1 MEDEPSLIDPGP
13 GKHLDDRPDR
23 RFPRPMSFPEPLRA
37 VITGG
42 GSGLGRGLALHLA
55 DLGASL
61 VVSDVNE
68 AGAEETA
75 SLTRERGAQT
85 EVIACDVTDR
95 AAVFDLVEETEKR
108 LGGIDLICNNAGV
121 ALGGPF
127 DEISIEDWR
136 WIVDI
141 NLWGV
146 VYGCQAAIPK
156 MKAQGRGYILNVAS
170 AAGLLSPPSMAPY
183 NVTKAGVVSL
193 SESLYAEYKGSGI
206 RVSVLC
212 PTFFQ
217 TNIMNAGRGAP
228 TPDEEARI
236 RKWMERSKVQAPDV
250 AKAAI
255 DAVRDGELYVQ
266 PMADG
271 RDAWQL
277 KRQDPQKY
285 VDFVSAAHEHQL
297 QNQGEG

>member
-1 MEDEPSLIDPGP
+1 
-13 GKHLDDRPDR
+13 
-23 RFPRPMSFPEPLRA
+23 MSFPEPLRA

-42 GSGLGRGLALHLA
+42 GSGLGRMLSLHLA
-55 DLGASL
+55 DLGASV
-61 VVSDVNE
+61 VVSDVSE
-68 AGAEETA
+68 TGAEETA
-75 SLTRERGAQT
+75 SLTRERGART
-85 EVIACDVTDR
+85 EVIPCDVTNR

-108 LGGIDLICNNAGV
+108 LGGVDLICNNAGV
-121 ALGGPF
+121 AIGGSF
-127 DEISIEDWR
+127 DEISIEDWS
-136 WIVDI
+136 WIFDI

-146 VYGCQAAIPK
+146 IYGCQAAIPK

-170 AAGLLSPPSMAPY
+170 AAGLLSPPNMAPY

-206 RVSVLC
+206 HVSVLC

-217 TNIMNAGRGAP
+217 TNIMNAGRGTA
-228 TPDEEARI
+228 TPREETRM

-255 DAVRDGELYVQ
+255 DALREGELYVQ

-277 KRQDPQKY
+277 KRQDPQSY
-285 VDFVSAAHEHQL
+285 VDLVSAAHEHLL
-297 QNQGEG
+297 QTKDES

>member
-1 MEDEPSLIDPGP
+1 V
-13 GKHLDDRPDR
+13 
-23 RFPRPMSFPEPLRA
+23 SFPKPLRA

-42 GSGLGRGLALHLA
+42 GSGLGRALAAQLA

-61 VVSDVNE
+61 VVSDVDE
-68 AGAEETA
+68 AGANETA
-75 SLTRERGAQT
+75 SLTRERGAEA

-95 AAVFDLVEETEKR
+95 SAVFALVEETEKR
-108 LGGIDLICNNAGV
+108 LGGIDMICNNAGV
-121 ALGGPF
+121 ALGGSF

-136 WIVDI
+136 WVFDI

-146 VYGCQAAIPK
+146 IYGCQAAIPK

-183 NVTKAGVVSL
+183 NVSKAGVVSL
-193 SESLYAEYKGSGI
+193 SESLHTEYKGAGI
-206 RVSVLC
+206 HVSVLC

-217 TNIMNAGRGAP
+217 TNIMNSARGAS
-228 TPDEEARI
+228 TPQEEARI
-236 RKWMERSKVQAPDV
+236 RKWMARSKVQAPDV

-255 DAVRDGELYVQ
+255 DALRDGELYVL

-271 RDAWQL
+271 QQAWQL
-277 KRQDPQKY
+277 KRQNPQGY
-285 VDFVSAAHEHQL
+285 VDLVSAAHQRQL
-297 QNQGEG
+297 ESQGRDEP

>member
-1 MEDEPSLIDPGP
+1 
-13 GKHLDDRPDR
+13 
-23 RFPRPMSFPEPLRA
+23 MSFPEPLRA

-42 GSGLGRGLALHLA
+42 GSGLGRMLALHLA

-61 VVSDVNE
+61 VVSDVND
-68 AGAEETA
+68 AGARETA
-75 SLTRERGAQT
+75 SLAQERGART
-85 EVIACDVTDR
+85 EVVSCDVTDR
-95 AAVFDLVEETEKR
+95 SAVFELVDETEKR

-121 ALGGPF
+121 ALAGSF
-127 DEISIEDWR
+127 DEVSIENWR
-136 WIVDI
+136 WVVDI

-156 MKAQGRGYILNVAS
+156 MKAQGHGYILNVAS
-170 AAGLLSPPSMAPY
+170 AAGLLSPPNMAPY
-183 NVTKAGVVSL
+183 NVTKAAVVSL
-193 SESLYAEYKGSGI
+193 SESLYVEYKGSGI

-217 TNIMNAGRGAP
+217 TNIMNAGRGSG
-228 TPDEEARI
+228 TPKEEARM
-236 RKWMERSKVQAPDV
+236 RKAMERSEVQAPDV

-255 DAVRDGELYVQ
+255 DALRDGELYVQ

-277 KRQDPQKY
+277 KRENPQGY
-285 VDFVSAAHEHQL
+285 VDLVSATHEHQR
-297 QNQGEG
+297 QSEH